1 MITSTQ
7 ITNIE
12 IFAFITVL
20 VFKLLSREILFIN
33 KKRQYKLLKSKLLF
47 QKIANFTGK
56 LLQIDA

>member
-7 ITNIE
+7 ITNTE
-12 IFAFITVL
+12 IFAFITVP
-20 VFKLLSREILFIN
+20 VFKLLSGEILFIN

-56 LLQIDA
+56 LL

>member
-7 ITNIE
+7 ITNTE
-12 IFAFITVL
+12 IFAFITVP

>member
-7 ITNIE
+7 ITNTE
-12 IFAFITVL
+12 IFAFITVP
-20 VFKLLSREILFIN
+20 VFKLLSGEILFIN